1 MTILKKV
8 KGGWVNIQHEDLF
21 YKKGTQMITQ
31 ERKSKYKH
39 KVMITPSW
47 AGSEHREIKEW
58 CEKNFGPGGRSKKL
72 RWRFGWTDSVD
83 TYYFKSSK
91 DAMMFT
97 LRWSD
102 A

>member
-1 MTILKKV
+1 
-8 KGGWVNIQHEDLF
+8 
-21 YKKGTQMITQ
+21 MITQ

-39 KVMITPSW
+39 KVMFDSRSNNRHT
-47 AGSEHREIKEW
+47 EIQTW
-58 CEKNFGPGGRSKKL
+58 CLERFGPGGRSKKF
-72 RWRFGWTDSVD
+72 RWRMGWTDKVD

-91 DAMMFT
+91 DAMLFS

>member
-1 MTILKKV
+1 
-8 KGGWVNIQHEDLF
+8 
-21 YKKGTQMITQ
+21 MITQ

-39 KVMITPSW
+39 KVMFDGRMV
-47 AGSEHREIKEW
+47 AKHSEIQEW
-58 CEKNFGPGGRSKKL
+58 CTQNFGPGGRSRKY
-72 RWRFGWTDSVD
+72 RWRMGWTDKVD

-102 A
+102 S

>member
-8 KGGWVNIQHEDLF
+8 KGGWINIEHEDLF
-21 YKKGTQMITQ
+21 YKKEMITQ

-39 KVMITPSW
+39 KVIFRGQLV
-47 AGSEHREIKEW
+47 AKHNEIKEW
-58 CEKNFGPGGRSKKL
+58 CEQSFGPGGRSKKL
-72 RWRFGWTDSVD
+72 RWRFGWTDKDD

-91 DAMMFT
+91 DAMLFT

>member
-1 MTILKKV
+1 
-8 KGGWVNIQHEDLF
+8 
-21 YKKGTQMITQ
+21 MITQ

-39 KVMITPSW
+39 KITFP
-47 AGSEHREIKEW
+47 GNTNVHHSEIREW
-58 CEKNFGPGGRSKKL
+58 CEHMFGPGGRKY
-72 RWRFGWTDSVD
+72 RWRSGWTDKVD

>member
-1 MTILKKV
+1 
-8 KGGWVNIQHEDLF
+8 
-21 YKKGTQMITQ
+21 MITQ

-39 KVMITPSW
+39 KVIFKGNTGLS
-47 AGSEHREIKEW
+47 HHEIKEW
-58 CEKNFGPGGRSKKL
+58 CESSFGPGGRSRKL
-72 RWRFGWTDSVD
+72 RWRFGWTDKDD

-97 LRWSD
+97 LRWSH